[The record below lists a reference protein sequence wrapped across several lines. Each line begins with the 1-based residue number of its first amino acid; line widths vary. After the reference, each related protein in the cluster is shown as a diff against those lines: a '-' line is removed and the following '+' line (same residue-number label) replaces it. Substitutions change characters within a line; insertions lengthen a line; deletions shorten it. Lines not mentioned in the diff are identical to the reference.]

1 MRSLVPPGKV
11 HRESRSHDPSSAVS
25 RAIAPGRC
33 VLPLHAARTARG
45 PSPPVDLGGGRQ
57 AAAGVRRDIF
67 LPRRTQN
74 SYLDG
79 LRIEVTETWVG
90 HRLAFPVAE
99 LNVVVRNGSR
109 HTFDVWLIGE
119 LQYGPQ
125 RRAALRCPIAP
136 PYGDP
141 GSVQLIAI
149 GETSYPYP
157 LCFVLP
163 PTGRH
168 DVVFEVQIDAGM
180 HEPAVF
186 AGGL

>member
-1 MRSLVPPGKV
+1 MIHPVPFPLRLLLIVLCHVCTLLVQHEALLDQWTSADVARRPPAFT
-11 HRESRSHDPSSAVS
+11 E
-25 RAIAPGRC
+25 
-33 VLPLHAARTARG
+33 TY
-45 PSPPVDLGGGRQ
+45 
-57 AAAGVRRDIF
+57 
-67 LPRRTQN
+67 

-79 LRIEVTETWVG
+79 LEVEVTETWVG
-90 HRLAFPVAE
+90 HRLALPVAE
-99 LNVVVRNGSR
+99 LTVVVRNGSR
-109 HTFDVWLIGE
+109 HTFDVWLSGE

-125 RRAALRCPIAP
+125 RRSALRCLITP

-149 GETSYPYP
+149 GETSYPYR

-163 PTGRH
+163 PTRRH
-168 DVVFEVQIDAGM
+168 DVVFELQIDAGT

>member
-1 MRSLVPPGKV
+1 MIYPVPFPLRLLLVAAYVCTLLVQYEALLHRSTLAEVARRPPAFA
-11 HRESRSHDPSSAVS
+11 E
-25 RAIAPGRC
+25 
-33 VLPLHAARTARG
+33 TY
-45 PSPPVDLGGGRQ
+45 
-57 AAAGVRRDIF
+57 
-67 LPRRTQN
+67 

-79 LRIEVTETWVG
+79 LEVEVTETWVG
-90 HRLAFPVAE
+90 HRLALPVAE
-99 LNVVVRNGSR
+99 LTVVVRNDSR

-125 RRAALRCPIAP
+125 RRAALRCPITP

-149 GETSYPYP
+149 GETSYPYR

-163 PTGRH
+163 PDRRH
-168 DVVFEVQIDAGM
+168 EVVFEVQIDAGM

>member
-1 MRSLVPPGKV
+1 MIHPVPFPARLLLVAVCYLCTLLVQHEALRHRSTSAEVARRPPAFA
-11 HRESRSHDPSSAVS
+11 E
-25 RAIAPGRC
+25 
-33 VLPLHAARTARG
+33 TY
-45 PSPPVDLGGGRQ
+45 
-57 AAAGVRRDIF
+57 
-67 LPRRTQN
+67 

-99 LNVVVRNGSR
+99 LTVVVRNGSR

-149 GETSYPYP
+149 GETSYPYR
-157 LCFVLP
+157 LCFILP
-163 PTGRH
+163 PTKRH
-168 DVVFEVQIDAGM
+168 DVIFELQIDAGI